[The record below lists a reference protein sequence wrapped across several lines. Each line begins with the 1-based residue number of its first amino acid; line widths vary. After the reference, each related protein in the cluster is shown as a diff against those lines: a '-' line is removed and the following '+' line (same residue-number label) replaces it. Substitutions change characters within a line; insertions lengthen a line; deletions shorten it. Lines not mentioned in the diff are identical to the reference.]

1 MKELST
7 EEKIEQAAKEVF
19 TQKGYA
25 AARTQEIADRAGVNK
40 GLLQYYFKGNSK
52 EKLFK
57 AIFEESYLKIMARIN
72 YIFESEDSFEHKIE
86 LVLDAYFDLLLENPN
101 LPGFIVNELHT
112 NTHAF
117 VEEIMQKPNRPNPLP
132 LIMQIMEE
140 VAQGKI
146 RPINP
151 VHLVLNV
158 LSMTV
163 FPFIARPLFQRVVN
177 VNDEA
182 FMDMMRQRKAEI
194 LDFVKHAIKP

>member
-1 MKELST
+1 MELSAK
-7 EEKIEQAAKEVF
+7 EKILQAAKAEF

-25 AARTQEIADRAGVNK
+25 AARTKEIMERAGVNS
-40 GLLQYYFKGNSK
+40 GLLSYYFGRKSK

-57 AIFEESYLKIMARIN
+57 AIFEEAFLKMTARIN
-72 YIFESEDSFEHKIE
+72 VIFEREDSFEHKIE
-86 LVLDAYFDLLLENPN
+86 LVLDTYFDLLLENPN

-117 VEEIMQKPNRPNPLP
+117 VEEIMRKPNRPNPLP

-151 VHLVLNV
+151 VHLIMNV
-158 LSMTV
+158 LSMTI

-177 VNDEA
+177 ISDET

>member
-1 MKELST
+1 MKEQST
-7 EEKIEQAAKEVF
+7 EEKIVQAAKEVF
-19 TQKGYA
+19 TEKGYA
-25 AARTQEIADRAGVNK
+25 AARTQEIADRAGFNK
-40 GLLQYYFKGNSK
+40 GLLTYYFRGNVK

-57 AIFEESYLKIMARIN
+57 AIFEEAFLKMTARIN
-72 YIFESEDSFEHKIE
+72 IIFESEGAFEHKIE

-112 NTHAF
+112 NTNAF
-117 VEEIMQKPNRPNPLP
+117 VEEIMQKPTRPNPLP

-151 VHLVLNV
+151 VHLILNV

-163 FPFIARPLFQRVVN
+163 FPFIARPLFQRMIN
-177 VNDEA
+177 VNDET

>member
-1 MKELST
+1 MEGST
-7 EEKIEQAAKEVF
+7 EEKILQAAKEVF

-57 AIFEESYLKIMARIN
+57 AIFEEAFLKVTTRIN
-72 YIFESEDSFEHKIE
+72 VIFESEDTLERKLE
-86 LVLDAYFDLLLENPN
+86 LALDAYFDMLLSNPT

-117 VEEIMQKPNRPNPLP
+117 VEEIMSKPSRPNPFP

-140 VAQGKI
+140 AAEGKI
-146 RPINP
+146 RPIHP
-151 VHLVLNV
+151 MHLVLNV
-158 LSMTV
+158 LSMSV
-163 FPFIARPLFQRVVN
+163 FPFIARPLLQRLIQV
-177 VNDEA
+177 DDA
-182 FMDMMRQRKAEI
+182 TFMEMMRQRKAEI

>member
-7 EEKIEQAAKEVF
+7 EEKIIQAAKEVF
-19 TQKGYA
+19 TEKGYA
-25 AARTQEIADRAGVNK
+25 AARTQEIADRAGFNK
-40 GLLQYYFKGNSK
+40 GLLTYYFRGNVK
-52 EKLFK
+52 ENLFK
-57 AIFEESYLKIMARIN
+57 AIFEEAFLKMITRIN
-72 YIFESEDSFEHKIE
+72 VIFESEDNFEHKIE

-112 NTHAF
+112 NTNAF
-117 VEEIMQKPNRPNPLP
+117 VEEIMQKPNRPNPMP
-132 LIMQIMEE
+132 LLMQIMDEA
-140 VAQGKI
+140 AQGKI

-151 VHLVLNV
+151 VHLILNV

-163 FPFIARPLFQRVVN
+163 FPFIARPLFQRMVN
-177 VNDEA
+177 INDET

>member
-7 EEKIEQAAKEVF
+7 EEKIVQAAKEVF

-25 AARTQEIADRAGVNK
+25 AARTQEIAERAGVNK
-40 GLLQYYFKGNSK
+40 GLLQYYFKGKSK

-57 AIFEESYLKIMARIN
+57 AIFEEAFLKVTSQLN
-72 YIFESEDSFEHKIE
+72 VIFESEDSISHKME
-86 LVLDAYFDLLLENPN
+86 LVVDVYFDMLLNNPN

-117 VEEIMQKPNRPNPLP
+117 VEEIMQKPTRPNPLP

-151 VHLVLNV
+151 VHLILNV

-163 FPFIARPLFQRVVN
+163 FPFIARPLFQRLVN
-177 VNDEA
+177 VNDET

>member
-7 EEKIEQAAKEVF
+7 EEKIVQAAKEVF

-112 NTHAF
+112 NTNAF

>member
-1 MKELST
+1 MEGST
-7 EEKIEQAAKEVF
+7 EEKILQAAKEVF

-57 AIFEESYLKIMARIN
+57 AIFEEAFLKVTTRIN
-72 YIFESEDSFEHKIE
+72 VIFESEDTLENKLE
-86 LVLDAYFDLLLENPN
+86 LALDAYFDMLLSNPT

-117 VEEIMQKPNRPNPLP
+117 VEEIMSKPSRPNPFP

-140 VAQGKI
+140 AAQGKI
-146 RPINP
+146 RPIHP
-151 VHLVLNV
+151 MHLVLNV
-158 LSMTV
+158 LSMSV
-163 FPFIARPLFQRVVN
+163 FPFIARPLLQRLIQV
-177 VNDEA
+177 DDA
-182 FMDMMRQRKAEI
+182 TFMEMMRQRKAEI

>member
-7 EEKIEQAAKEVF
+7 EEKIVQAAKEVF

-112 NTHAF
+112 NTNAF
-117 VEEIMQKPNRPNPLP
+117 VEEIMHKPSRPNPLP

-163 FPFIARPLFQRVVN
+163 FPFIARPLLQRVVN
-177 VNDEA
+177 VNDET

>member
-7 EEKIEQAAKEVF
+7 EEKIVQAAKEVF

-112 NTHAF
+112 NTNAF
-117 VEEIMQKPNRPNPLP
+117 VEEIMQKPNRPNPFP

-146 RPINP
+146 RTINP
-151 VHLVLNV
+151 VHLILNV

-163 FPFIARPLFQRVVN
+163 FPFIARPLFQRMVN
-177 VNDEA
+177 INDET

>member
-7 EEKIEQAAKEVF
+7 EEKIVQAAKEVF

-112 NTHAF
+112 NTNAF

-163 FPFIARPLFQRVVN
+163 FPFIARPLLQRVVN
-177 VNDEA
+177 VNDET

>member
-7 EEKIEQAAKEVF
+7 EEKIVQAAKEVF

-72 YIFESEDSFEHKIE
+72 YIFESEDSFKHKIE

-163 FPFIARPLFQRVVN
+163 FPFIARPLLQRVVN
-177 VNDEA
+177 VNDET

>member
-7 EEKIEQAAKEVF
+7 EEKIVQAAKEVF

-25 AARTQEIADRAGVNK
+25 AARTDEIAIRAGVNK
-40 GLLQYYFKGNSK
+40 GLLQYYFKGKSK

-57 AIFEESYLKIMARIN
+57 AIFEEAFLKMITRIN
-72 YIFESEDSFEHKIE
+72 IIFESEDSLEHKIE

-117 VEEIMQKPNRPNPLP
+117 VEEIMQKPNRPNPMP
-132 LIMQIMEE
+132 LLMQIMEE
-140 VAQGKI
+140 AAQGKI
-146 RPINP
+146 RPVNP
-151 VHLVLNV
+151 VHLILNV

-163 FPFIARPLFQRVVN
+163 FPFIARPLFQRLVN
-177 VNDEA
+177 VNDET

>member
-7 EEKIEQAAKEVF
+7 EEKIVQAAKEVF

-86 LVLDAYFDLLLENPN
+86 LVLDAYLDLLLENPN

-163 FPFIARPLFQRVVN
+163 FPFIARPLLQRVVN
-177 VNDEA
+177 VNDET

>member
-7 EEKIEQAAKEVF
+7 EEKIIQAAKEVF
-19 TQKGYA
+19 TEKGYA
-25 AARTQEIADRAGVNK
+25 AARTQEIADRAGFNK
-40 GLLQYYFKGNSK
+40 GLLTYYFRGNVK
-52 EKLFK
+52 ENLFK
-57 AIFEESYLKIMARIN
+57 AIFEEAFLKMTARMNI
-72 YIFESEDSFEHKIE
+72 IFESEGTFERKIE

-101 LPGFIVNELHT
+101 LPSFIVNELHT
-112 NTHAF
+112 NTNAF
-117 VEEIMQKPNRPNPLP
+117 VEEIMQKPTRPNPLP

-151 VHLVLNV
+151 VHLILNV

-163 FPFIARPLFQRVVN
+163 FPFIARPLFQRMIN
-177 VNDEA
+177 VNDET

>member
-1 MKELST
+1 MELST
-7 EEKIEQAAKEVF
+7 EEKILQAAKEVF

-57 AIFEESYLKIMARIN
+57 AIFEEAFLKMTARIN
-72 YIFESEDSFEHKIE
+72 VIFESEDSLEHKIE

-101 LPGFIVNELHT
+101 LPSFIVNELHT

-151 VHLVLNV
+151 IHLVLNV

-163 FPFIARPLFQRVVN
+163 FPFIARPMFQRLIN
-177 VNDEA
+177 VSDET
-182 FMDMMRQRKAEI
+182 FMDMMRQRKVEI

>member
-1 MKELST
+1 MKEQST
-7 EEKIEQAAKEVF
+7 EEKIVQAAKEVF

-57 AIFEESYLKIMARIN
+57 AIFEESYLKIMARVN

-117 VEEIMQKPNRPNPLP
+117 VEEIMQKPTRPNPLP

-163 FPFIARPLFQRVVN
+163 FPFIARPLFQRAVN
-177 VNDEA
+177 VNDET